1 MWTEGECGMNDM
13 VENKMQTPIEWSG
26 QVVITTAQLA
36 EVYGTTAD
44 NINSNFLKNK
54 DRFNEGKHYITLV
67 GEELRTF
74 KSNPTFGGVVG
85 KTAKQLYLWTRRGA
99 SRHCKI
105 LGTDKAWEQ
114 FDYLEDNYFER
125 KTQPKL
131 PKTPMELLELHYE
144 AIKQVDHKVDTL
156 EDRFNKLEADMPVF
170 TIDAKNIQ
178 SAVKRKGVDVLGGK
192 ESNAYKD
199 KSTRTSVYADI
210 QCMLRRNFG
219 VRRYEE
225 IKHSQADV
233 AIRLVEEYVP
243 PLILQQKVDMENA
256 QMRFA

>member
-1 MWTEGECGMNDM
+1 MNDM

-131 PKTPMELLELHYE
+131 PQTPMELLELHYE
-144 AIKQVDHKVDTL
+144 AIKQVDSKVDSL
-156 EDRFNKLEADMPVF
+156 EARFNDFEQSLPLLPE
-170 TIDAKNIQ
+170 DAEGVSKE
-178 SAVKRKGVDVLGGK
+178 VKKRVVEVLGGK
-192 ESNAYKD
+192 ESNAYHD
-199 KSTRTSVYADI
+199 KSLSQKVFMDAYRNLKGNFDVNSYKAIKRNRKDAAI
-210 QCMLRRNFG
+210 QIAR
-219 VRRYEE
+219 
-225 IKHSQADV
+225 
-233 AIRLVEEYVP
+233 EYKP
-243 PLILQQKVDMENA
+243 PLYLAEQIHDKNN
-256 QMRFA
+256 QMSLF

>member
-1 MWTEGECGMNDM
+1 MNDM
-13 VENKMQTPIEWSG
+13 IENKMPAPIEWNG

-36 EVYGTTAD
+36 EVYGTTMD
-44 NINSNFLKNK
+44 NINKNFANNK
-54 DRFNEGKHYITLV
+54 DRFEVGKHYIYLE
-67 GEELRTF
+67 GEELREF
-74 KSNPTFGGVVG
+74 KNYPNFKGVVG
-85 KTAKQLYLWTRRGA
+85 KTAKQIYLWTRRGA

-114 FDYLEDNYFER
+114 FDYLEDNYFE
-125 KTQPKL
+125 KKPQPKL
-131 PKTPMELLELHYE
+131 PQTPMELLELHYE

>member
-1 MWTEGECGMNDM
+1 MNDM
-13 VENKMQTPIEWSG
+13 IKNKIQTPIEWNG

-36 EVYGTTAD
+36 DVYGTTTK
-44 NINSNFLKNK
+44 NVSKNFNRNKNK
-54 DRFNEGKHYITLV
+54 FEEGKHYFVLQ
-67 GEELRTF
+67 GEELKEFMSLSPQRGLPQFT
-74 KSNPTFGGVVG
+74 S
-85 KTAKQLYLWTRRGA
+85 QLYLWTRRGA

-114 FDYLEDNYFER
+114 FDYLEDNYFE
-125 KTQPKL
+125 KKPQPKL
-131 PKTPMELLELHYE
+131 PQTPMELLELHYE

>member
-1 MWTEGECGMNDM
+1 MNDM
-13 VENKMQTPIEWSG
+13 IENKMPTPIELNG

-36 EVYGTTAD
+36 DVYGASTD
-44 NINSNFLKNK
+44 NIKDNFNRNK
-54 DRFNEGKHYITLV
+54 DRFVSGKHYILLTGNDLRQFKNQVAETDLV
-67 GEELRTF
+67 DKRT
-74 KSNPTFGGVVG
+74 S
-85 KTAKQLYLWTRRGA
+85 QLYLWTRRGA

-114 FDYLEDNYFER
+114 FDYLEDNYFE
-125 KTQPKL
+125 KKPQPKL
-131 PKTPMELLELHYE
+131 PQTPMELLELHYE

>member
-1 MWTEGECGMNDM
+1 MNEITIFNNPEFGDVRTIMIDGEPWFVGKDVANALGYARERDAIANH
-13 VENKMQTPIEWSG
+13 VDKDDAVKHGVADSIGREQKTTIINESG
-26 QVVITTAQLA
+26 LYSLIFGSKLESAKKFKKWVTSEVLPQLRKTGS
-36 EVYGTTAD
+36 YGT
-44 NINSNFLKNK
+44 
-54 DRFNEGKHYITLV
+54 
-67 GEELRTF
+67 
-74 KSNPTFGGVVG
+74 
-85 KTAKQLYLWTRRGA
+85 
-99 SRHCKI
+99 
-105 LGTDKAWEQ
+105 
-114 FDYLEDNYFER
+114 
-125 KTQPKL
+125 PKL
-131 PKTPMELLELHYE
+131 PQTPMELLELHYE

-256 QMRFA
+256 QMRFV

>member
-1 MWTEGECGMNDM
+1 MNDM
-13 VENKMQTPIEWSG
+13 VENKMQTPIEWDG

-36 EVYGTTAD
+36 EVYGTTTK
-44 NINSNFLKNK
+44 NVSNNFTRNK
-54 DRFNEGKHYITLV
+54 DKFIEGKHYFILQ
-67 GEELRTF
+67 GDDLRKF
-74 KSNPTFGGVVG
+74 SMVSSERGQHP
-85 KTAKQLYLWTRRGA
+85 KTSILYLWTRRGA

-131 PKTPMELLELHYE
+131 PQTPMELLELHYE

>member
-1 MWTEGECGMNDM
+1 MNDM
-13 VENKMQTPIEWSG
+13 IENKMPTPIEWNG

-36 EVYGTTAD
+36 EVYGTTTD

-54 DRFNEGKHYITLV
+54 DRFREGKHYITLT
-67 GEELRTF
+67 GEELRAF
-74 KSNPTFGGVVG
+74 KNNPTFSGVVG

-114 FDYLEDNYFER
+114 FDYLEDNYFE
-125 KTQPKL
+125 KKPQPKL
-131 PKTPMELLELHYE
+131 PQTPMELLELHYE